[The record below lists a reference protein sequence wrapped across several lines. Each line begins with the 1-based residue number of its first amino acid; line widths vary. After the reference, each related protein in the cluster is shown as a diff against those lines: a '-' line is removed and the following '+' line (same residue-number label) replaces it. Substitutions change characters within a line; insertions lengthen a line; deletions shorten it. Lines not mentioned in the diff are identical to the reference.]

1 MRWAPE
7 GQEYR
12 WGGAQVEGV
21 HVGKAC
27 PWGMDHGRQWHLWV
41 RLLVGEGCMWVKA
54 QPPNDIRAPQR
65 MKTPSS
71 IRAPFPALL
80 WPHLHLE

>member
-1 MRWAPE
+1 M
-7 GQEYR
+7 
-12 WGGAQVEGV
+12 EGV

-54 QPPNDIRAPQR
+54 QPQMPSGPQGAG
-65 MKTPSS
+65 TPVNAC
-71 IRAPFPALL
+71 RQLTLTYLL
-80 WPHLHLE
+80 LIVYFKQYR